1 MALGK
6 LVRLPGV
13 EVPLRP
19 EVRAQPDMRRD
30 GRIDEHGFRA
40 ARFGEVGGV
49 EATERGTDEARLA
62 GRQAGLNHANGLG
75 SEWRLRE
82 VVAEQLRLVRLRRR
96 VESVQIEDH
105 EPFRSRASNFS

>member
-62 GRQAGLNHANGLG
+62 GRKAGLNHANGLG
-75 SEWRLRE
+75 SERRQRGAAVAVSEAALRE
-82 VVAEQLRLVRLRRR
+82 VGAEQRGPA
-96 VESVQIEDH
+96 SCYGCQIG
-105 EPFRSRASNFS
+105 RAQ